1 MIEKDDNKETKKI
14 EELELKNIEEL
25 LSLERLIFFFE
36 DIKNIENSNLNFLN
50 KTLDEV
56 EFNNDLIIGNLGNI

>member
-25 LSLERLIFFFE
+25 LSLERLIFFF
-36 DIKNIENSNLNFLN
+36 
-50 KTLDEV
+50 
-56 EFNNDLIIGNLGNI
+56 